1 MPDPL
6 DPEAI
11 IASLRQSF
19 TGAEPAADLLES
31 LGGWI
36 AIETVAPKLAND
48 PFLAPVA
55 TLVARDAGRAA
66 RAGHDVESFTPALT
80 GIASAILETT
90 DPGIFAVGVDLL
102 CTNAALAAA
111 TGDRVA
117 AQCLTLSAPPTG
129 EQDGLEEASVVRR
142 ATALEAAV
150 RLAVT
155 GHGSKYKLLG
165 LLEDIHEPQPRRY
178 AQAVIRAVTTVFDH
192 WTPHDDAC
200 DVIDILTGV
209 TAPKYTAIV
218 DGSVLARN
226 TTYRQDIAPDA
237 AWASANICV
246 SKALRLTTASEIC
259 TELDD
264 ALEYL
269 ASLVALD
276 DRGDAELL
284 RAALQ
289 LLRNVLAS
297 LPSGTGP
304 ANAETWAADLASAR
318 AIATRADVFT
328 LDTHGLNHWSGDR
341 KLAVMQGWS
350 RFASDIAH
358 LGDKLTRDSLY
369 EASVLLDDLGAIYT
383 ASRTY
388 ELTLGAEGDEYVVS
402 VLRPAIAS
410 GFAARAGLLRNL
422 VDHTDA
428 LRDRLADAED
438 DEDLRV
444 RLSTAEQILTAAR
457 ASFATS
463 PEPPGKPGEQ
473 AADLPPLLGDILG
486 SAPNAA
492 AALAGIPQDEVNRI
506 CADLADRQAGT
517 DLDPDLMVT
526 AARKE
531 VLAAL
536 SNAADF
542 KDDVAS
548 AVTAVLDQLIRFVR
562 QRLNSQESWKTYL
575 FDSDADEHD
584 LHKDLYDWLRQGQFS
599 SSVNVEVQ
607 EVGAGRVDIQIQ
619 FSGFHLYLELKADH
633 TAVPVADK
641 AAYIK
646 QTVAYGASDVR
657 IGFLVVLRMTSP
669 KDKSPSG
676 HLTEYVSHT
685 TVLMR
690 DSPIERHVVMLEIPG
705 NRVKPSAVR

>member
-11 IASLRQSF
+11 TASLLQSF
-19 TGAEPAADLLES
+19 TGSEPAADLLES
-31 LGGWI
+31 LGGWT
-36 AIETVAPKLAND
+36 AIEAVVPRLVDD
-48 PFLAPVA
+48 PLLAPVA
-55 TLVARDAGRAA
+55 TLVARDAGRAV
-66 RAGHDVESFTPALT
+66 RAGQSLETFTPALT
-80 GIASAILETT
+80 AVASAILETT
-90 DPGIFAVGVDLL
+90 DPGVFAVGVDLL
-102 CTNAALAAA
+102 CTNAALATA
-111 TGDRVA
+111 TGDQVA
-117 AQCLTLSAPPTG
+117 ARCLTLSAPPTG

-142 ATALEAAV
+142 AAALETAV

-155 GHGSKYKLLG
+155 GHGSKHKLLG
-165 LLEDIHEPQPRRY
+165 LLEDVHEPQPRRY
-178 AQAVIRAVTTVFDH
+178 AQAVVRTVTTAFDH
-192 WTPHDDAC
+192 WTPHDDAS

-209 TAPKYTAIV
+209 TAPKHSAIA
-218 DGSVLARN
+218 DGDVLVRN
-226 TTYRQDIAPDA
+226 STYRHEIAPDA
-237 AWASANICV
+237 AWALANISV

-259 TELDD
+259 RELDD
-264 ALEYL
+264 ALEHL
-269 ASLVALD
+269 DLLLALD
-276 DRGDAELL
+276 DRDDAELL
-284 RAALQ
+284 RAALK
-289 LLRNVLAS
+289 LLRTVLSS

-304 ANAETWAADLASAR
+304 VGAETWAADLDSAR
-318 AIATRADVFT
+318 AIATRADEFT
-328 LDTHGLNHWSGDR
+328 LDTHGLNHWSADR
-341 KLAVMQGWS
+341 KLAVLQGWS

-358 LGDKLTRDSLY
+358 LGEQLTRDSLY

-388 ELTLGAEGDEYVVS
+388 ELTLGAEGDEHVVS
-402 VLRPAIAS
+402 VLRPAVAS

-422 VDHTDA
+422 IDHTDA
-428 LRDRLADAED
+428 LRGRLADEGD

-444 RLSTAEQILTAAR
+444 RLSTAEKILNAAR
-457 ASFATS
+457 ASLAVA

-473 AADLPPLLGDILG
+473 AADLPPLLVDFFGA
-486 SAPNAA
+486 APNAA
-492 AALAGIPQDEVNRI
+492 AALTDIPQDEVNRI

-517 DLDPDLMVT
+517 ALDPDLMVT

-531 VLAAL
+531 ALAAL
-536 SNAADF
+536 STAEDF
-542 KDDVAS
+542 KDDVVP

-575 FDSDADEHD
+575 FDPHADEHD
-584 LHKDLYDWLRQGQFS
+584 LHKDLYDWLRQGQLS

-646 QTVAYGASDVR
+646 QTVAYEASDVR
-657 IGFLVVLRMTSP
+657 IGFLVVLRMTQP
-669 KDKSPSG
+669 NDKSPSG

-685 TVLMR
+685 TVLMK